1 MKYFLKALLGHE
13 TFSSMVSWA
22 TNLFMKNLLDAAPPP
37 PSPCPRPYLIYD
49 PLLGKIFRFLYRS
62 FVSIVKI

>member
-22 TNLFMKNLLDAAPPP
+22 TIFFLKNLLDTPPT
-37 PSPCPRPYLIYD
+37 SPCPRPTYLIYA